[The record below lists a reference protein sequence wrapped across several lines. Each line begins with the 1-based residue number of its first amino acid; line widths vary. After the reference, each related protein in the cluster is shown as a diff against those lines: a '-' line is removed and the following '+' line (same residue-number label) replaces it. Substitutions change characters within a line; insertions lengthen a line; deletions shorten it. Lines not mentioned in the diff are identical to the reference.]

1 MAAPKRKPARD
12 FGARVIMRIA
22 LPTTSRASPILLLE
36 RSLDCASA
44 VATKGTTDGA
54 AMVSRSSWQMT
65 SNLLQTLDPGVEGAD
80 VCINSHANSI
90 ASRSTTND
98 RLHR

>member
-1 MAAPKRKPARD
+1 MAAPKRMPARD

-65 SNLLQTLDPGVEGAD
+65 SNLLQTLDPGVEGARC
-80 VCINSHANSI
+80 VHQLA
-90 ASRSTTND
+90 RE
-98 RLHR
+98 LHRLALHDE